1 MFDADAA
8 LWPLASWA
16 MDLHY
21 VRGESF
27 LSLIRSALAQL
38 LPGVTFRN
46 IDKVR
51 KTLIFD
57 TPDGPVSLDDLSD
70 GYQNVAAWVGDLLYR
85 TTLAF
90 DVQSSQGQE
99 TSICE

>member
-1 MFDADAA
+1 M
-8 LWPLASWA
+8 
-16 MDLHY
+16 
-21 VRGESF
+21 
-27 LSLIRSALAQL
+27 
-38 LPGVTFRN
+38 
-46 IDKVR
+46 R

-90 DVQSSQGQE
+90 DDFRIPWRRGDSS
-99 TSICE
+99 